1 MISQTLLLIL
11 GGCLLGAFQMTA
23 GIAIGMWLR
32 RTKAPTPKSGRQEM
46 IHASEIAKRLQS
58 LADDMSSSVGEH
70 RARLDNASQ
79 LLSSNEGRSGQALA
93 ELVVGVIDEI
103 VRANYQLQS
112 RLETAESRL
121 QEQANEI
128 ETYISRSLTDPL
140 TGLPNRREFDNR
152 MEERMAAWKRRQEIF
167 SLLIVDVDHFKK
179 LNDQHGHLAGD
190 QVLAA
195 MGLALRAAIRRE
207 DAVAR
212 YGGEEFAI
220 LLPHTSLEQA
230 AHVAQNVRDAVG
242 QICVDH
248 NGQQLT
254 VTASAGFATIQ
265 PDEQAELLIHRADA
279 ALYAA
284 KGAGRNCAFLHDGT
298 TCWPAAG
305 YTPGLKTKPSAAADL
320 VELIHNANAAS
331 TMTEDDK
338 GQGASSFGAYLPT
351 EEISA
356 ELAQTCDDLRRFI
369 EERQSSSREMPKPAP
384 GKPAADSTRS

>member
-32 RTKAPTPKSGRQEM
+32 RTKAPAPPSGRHEM
-46 IHASEIAKRLQS
+46 IHASEIAKRLRS

-70 RARLDNASQ
+70 RARLDHASQ

-103 VRANYQLQS
+103 ARANYHLQS
-112 RLETAESRL
+112 KLETAESRL
-121 QEQANEI
+121 QEQATEI

-140 TGLPNRREFDNR
+140 TGLPNRREFENR
-152 MEERMAAWKRRQEIF
+152 MEERMAAWKRRQEVF
-167 SLLIVDVDHFKK
+167 SLLIMDVDHFKK
-179 LNDQHGHLAGD
+179 LNDQYGHLAGD

-195 MGLALRAAIRRE
+195 MGRALRAAIRRE

-212 YGGEEFAI
+212 YGGEEFAM

-230 AHVAQNVRDAVG
+230 AHVAQNVRDAVA

-265 PDEQAELLIHRADA
+265 PDEHAELLIHRADA

-298 TCWPAAG
+298 TCWPAAE
-305 YTPGLKTKPSAAADL
+305 YTPGLKTPPSPAADL
-320 VELIHNANAAS
+320 VQLIHNANAAS
-331 TMTEDDK
+331 ATADDPN
-338 GQGASSFGAYLPT
+338 GEGTSGFGAYLPA
-351 EEISA
+351 EAISA

-369 EERQSSSREMPKPAP
+369 EERQSPRESPKPASGKPAP
-384 GKPAADSTRS
+384 GSSRS

>member
-32 RTKAPTPKSGRQEM
+32 RSKVPAPRSGRQEM

-70 RARLDNASQ
+70 RARLDHASQ

-103 VRANYQLQS
+103 ARANHHLQLK
-112 RLETAESRL
+112 LETAESRL

-190 QVLAA
+190 QVLAS
-195 MGLALRAAIRRE
+195 MGKSLRTAIRRE

-230 AHVAQNVRDAVG
+230 VHVANNVREAIARIG
-242 QICVDH
+242 VDH
-248 NGQQLT
+248 NGQQLA
-254 VTASAGFATIQ
+254 VTASAGLATIQ
-265 PDEQAELLIHRADA
+265 PEEQPEHLIHRADA

-284 KGAGRNCAFLHDGT
+284 KSAGRNCAFLHDGT
-298 TCWPAAG
+298 TCQPAIG
-305 YTPGLKTKPSAAADL
+305 YTPGAQPIHRAAADL
-320 VELIHNANAAS
+320 LELIQNTNTASAAP
-331 TMTEDDK
+331 EDTSNEK
-338 GQGASSFGAYLPT
+338 GGSFGAYLPA

-356 ELAQTCDDLRRFI
+356 DLAQTCEDLRRFI
-369 EERQSSSREMPKPAP
+369 EERQNENVALKER
-384 GKPAADSTRS
+384 AAKAQGEALG